1 MPDLAIDK
9 VEVYVFRR
17 RSGRAQFLALRR
29 GRRKTLPGIWQPV
42 TGKLEP
48 RETPIDAALR
58 ELREETGLVPLTLWR
73 LEVTTLCLESTG
85 RRLMALPLFAAEVSP
100 TAAVRLS
107 NEHVESRFMSAAAAR
122 RLYLWDSQR
131 KGLDAIIAT
140 HSVVVDATTL
150 KLWVGAGPHCL
161 GRYVGFDLR
170 RELLGEDHLAPELDV
185 RPTRSARSAR
195 SRTTSTTPRARR

>member
-131 KGLDAIIAT
+131 KGLDAIERQI
-140 HSVVVDATTL
+140 L
-150 KLWVGAGPHCL
+150 PGGA
-161 GRYVGFDLR
+161 
-170 RELLGEDHLAPELDV
+170 LARALELDV